1 MSADTT
7 AHAPRPWYVQTYVQV
22 LFGIGAGVAVGWLS
36 PHTGEAL
43 GPLGDVFLK
52 MIKMII
58 GLVIFCTVVGGIAGM
73 RDLKKVG
80 RVGAKA
86 LLYFEALSTVA
97 LLMGLLAANIVHPGA
112 GFNVDPARLDGAAVA
127 TYVDRAA
134 QTNSTVSFLLG
145 IVPTTVFDA
154 FAKGEIL
161 PIVFISVLFGY
172 VLAQIGERGRPVTVV
187 IESVGHMVFGAINV
201 LMRFAP
207 LGAFG
212 AIAYTIGRFGIGALR
227 PLLGLVVT
235 FVGTGA
241 IFICILLGAIC
252 YWVGVNIFRLLH
264 FLREELL
271 VTLGAASSDAAMPSL
286 MQKLEQ
292 LGCSRSVVGLV
303 VPTGYVFNAD
313 GTSLYMTLAA
323 VFVAQAMNIPL
334 SPVQQ
339 FAILGVSMLT
349 SKGASG
355 ISGAGFIALVGT
367 LSVVPAVPLAGM
379 ALILGIDRFM
389 SAARAIVNI
398 TGNAVAAVVMSSLEG
413 ELDRDRMRLVLGG
426 ARAAGHAV
434 EGPIEPVAPVGSRFA
449 DGGATQ
455 TPLKCSTPQRSFI
468 R

>member
-1 MSADTT
+1 MRADTT
-7 AHAPRPWYVQTYVQV
+7 APAARPWYVQTYLQV

-127 TYVDRAA
+127 TYVDRA
-134 QTNSTVSFLLG
+134 QTHNTVSFLLG

-161 PIVFISVLFGY
+161 PIVFISVLFGF
-172 VLAQIGERGRPVTVV
+172 VLAQLGERGKPLTVV
-187 IESVGHMVFGAINV
+187 IESMGQMVFGAINV

-227 PLLGLVVT
+227 PLLGLVAT

-241 IFICILLGAIC
+241 IFICIVLGAVC
-252 YWVGVNIFRLLH
+252 YWAGVNIFRLLR

-271 VTLGAASSDAAMPSL
+271 VTLGAASSDVAMPSL

-367 LSVVPAVPLAGM
+367 LSVVPAIPLAGM

-413 ELDRDRMRLVLGG
+413 ELDRDRMRLVLSG
-426 ARAAGHAV
+426 ARAERRAG
-434 EGPIEPVAPVGSRFA
+434 EESTEPLAPVGSRFG
-449 DGGATQ
+449 DGGAAPTR
-455 TPLKCSTPQRSFI
+455 LKCSTPQRSFI